1 MSDAVKGVL
10 ALVLT
15 CMVWGLSPL
24 FYGLLTHVPPFEVLA
39 WRTLWSLA
47 FFAVVLG
54 LQGRLRALSE
64 PLGSPRRVFWTLVAG
79 LLIGANWFGFIYAVS
94 VGRVLESSLGYFVF
108 PLVAVLLGRVVLGE
122 RLAPVQWVAVW
133 LALSGVVALTWGL
146 GVPPWIAL
154 LLAVTFGLYSL
165 MKKRLATGPVL
176 SVTAE
181 MAVLAPLA
189 LVWLFLQGGALDHDP
204 GTLALLALSGP
215 LTALPLVMFSF
226 AARRVRLSTVG
237 LVQYLN
243 PSLQFL
249 CAVLWFAEVFTLWHA
264 IAFPMIWAALVLYSA
279 AQVVQDRAARRSA
292 SSASTSA
299 TIVANP

>member
-1 MSDAVKGVL
+1 MSEAVKGVL
-10 ALVLT
+10 ALVAACT
-15 CMVWGLSPL
+15 VWGLSPL
-24 FYGLLTHVPPFEVLA
+24 YYALLVHVPPFEVLA
-39 WRTLWSLA
+39 WRTIWSLA

-54 LQGRLRALSE
+54 AQGRLGALSE
-64 PLGSPRRVFWTLVAG
+64 PLGNPRRILWTLVAG

-94 VGRVLESSLGYFVF
+94 VGRVLESSLGYFIF

-122 RLAPVQWVAVW
+122 RLARVQWLSVG
-133 LALSGVVALTWGL
+133 LALAGVLVLTLGL

-154 LLAVTFGLYSL
+154 MLAATFGLYGL
-165 MKKRLATGPVL
+165 LKKRLATGPVL

-181 MAVLAPLA
+181 MAVLSPLA
-189 LVWLFLQGGALDHDP
+189 LIWLATHGEAFSHDP
-204 GTLALLALSGP
+204 LTLALLALSGP

-249 CAVLWFAEVFTLWHA
+249 CAVLWFAEAFTLWHA
-264 IAFPMIWAALVLYSA
+264 IAFPMIWVALLLYSA
-279 AQVVQDRAARRSA
+279 SQVAQDRAARRLA
-292 SSASTSA
+292 SSASTSG